1 MDVFVTGGAGFIGSH
16 LVRAL
21 SQQGYKVRVFDN
33 FSTGQQENLADLDVE
48 IIAGDITDYQLV
60 YQSMAGCSI
69 VFHQA
74 ALVSVP
80 RSVADPLINHNSN
93 ISGTFNVF
101 EAARQHGIRRVV
113 YASSAAVY
121 GEKSSICTVGDATS
135 PLSPYAVAKRTGEL
149 YALAYN
155 RNYGTQFIG
164 LRYFNVYGPGQDP
177 SSPYSGFLS
186 ICCDR
191 IHKQTSLT
199 IFGDGE
205 QTRDFVFV
213 QDVVKANLLAGLI
226 AFEQLSGSWLFNVAT
241 GRSVSLN
248 KVMETF
254 GEIVGREI
262 VYEYGPVREGDIRYS
277 AADVALTQRW
287 LQFSAEVK
295 LEQGLRATLEWWRQ
309 NLTRYNNS
317 H

>member
-1 MDVFVTGGAGFIGSH
+1 MDVLVTGGAGFIGSH
-16 LVRAL
+16 LVREL
-21 SQQGYKVRVFDN
+21 LQHGYKVRILDN
-33 FSTGQQENLADLDVE
+33 FSTGKKENLVNLEVE
-48 IIAGDITDYQLV
+48 VIAGDIADYQLV
-60 YQSMAGCSI
+60 YESMAGCSLA
-69 VFHQA
+69 FHQA

-80 RSVADPLINHNSN
+80 QSIADPHVNHSSN

-101 EAARQHGIRRVV
+101 EAARQHGIKRVV

-121 GEKSSICTVGDATS
+121 GNRSSICTVGDATS
-135 PLSPYAVAKRTGEL
+135 PLSPYAVAKRAGEL

-155 RNYGTQFIG
+155 HNYKTEFIG

-186 ICCDR
+186 LCCDH
-191 IHKQTSLT
+191 ISKQTALT

-213 QDVVKANLLAGLI
+213 QDVVRANLLAGI
-226 AFEQLSGSWLFNVAT
+226 VAFEQLAGSWLFNVAS
-241 GRSVSLN
+241 GRSISLN
-248 KVMETF
+248 KVMEMF
-254 GEIVGREI
+254 GKIVGRE
-262 VYEYGPVREGDIRYS
+262 VFYKYGPVRAADIRHS
-277 AADVALTQRW
+277 AADVVLAQRL

-295 LEQGLRATLEWWRQ
+295 LEQGLRATLAWWRQ
-309 NLTRYNNS
+309 NSIRHNNS